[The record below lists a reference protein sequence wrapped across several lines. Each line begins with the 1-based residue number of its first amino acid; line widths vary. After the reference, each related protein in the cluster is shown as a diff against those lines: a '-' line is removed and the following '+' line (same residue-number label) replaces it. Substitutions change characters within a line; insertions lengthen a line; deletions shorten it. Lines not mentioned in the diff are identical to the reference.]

1 MIKKNRIGIL
11 ILLFFTVLTQV
22 IAEEK
27 DSKAAISAN
36 LKKQFPQIS
45 IDSVTASPI
54 SGLFE
59 VSSNGN
65 IFYVSGDGRY
75 IVSGDIIDLK
85 EGQKNLTEDTRKTER
100 LKAISQF
107 GESNMIIFSPKKP
120 KYTLTVF
127 TDVDC
132 GYCRKFHSEITKMNE
147 LGIAVRYIPFPRSGP
162 NSETFNKMQSVWCAK
177 DRKQALGL
185 AKTDKFEAKNTCPST
200 AVKEGYE
207 LGIRV
212 GVRGTPT
219 LILDEGTLLP
229 GYYPPEK
236 LIEILQKV
244 HPKS

>member
-1 MIKKNRIGIL
+1 MIKKYKVGIL
-11 ILLFFTVLTQV
+11 ILFFFTMLTQV
-22 IAEEK
+22 LAEEK
-27 DSKAAISAN
+27 NSKEAISAN
-36 LKKQFPQIS
+36 LKKQFPELT
-45 IDSVTASPI
+45 IDSMTPAAI

-65 IFYVSGDGRY
+65 IFYVTNDGRY

-85 EGQKNLTEDTRKTER
+85 EGQKNLTENTRKTER
-100 LKAISQF
+100 LKAISKF
-107 GESNMIIFSPKKP
+107 GENNMIIFSPKKP

-132 GYCRKFHSEITKMNE
+132 GYCRKFHSEITKMND

-177 DRKQALGL
+177 DKKQALGL
-185 AKTDKFEAKNTCPST
+185 AKTDKFEEKNSCPST

-207 LGIRV
+207 LGVRV

-229 GYYPPEK
+229 GFYPPEK

-244 HPKS
+244 HTKS